1 VPRLPRP
8 LVLPRHHGPLTPSR
22 RRRPLTLAALLS
34 ILLLLGCAGES
45 GEEPAQTAEDSESPA
60 ESEVPIPDTPLGE
73 QIAWVLDTLAAD
85 SGPDE
90 DTAAERFTEEFITEA
105 GDLESVFDG
114 LRAAGP
120 YVLDSL
126 ENHGTAAQV
135 RLTDGHEQPI
145 MMEIALD
152 DAEQIAGLLFT
163 PDQVRERDS
172 AQSWEELETEMEEL
186 ADTVVL
192 ESYPVEQGE
201 CLGPDHEPA
210 PSGSMFKLFVL
221 AVVAEEVLD
230 GDLSWDDPLTV
241 TEELRSL
248 PSGELQDAAEG
259 TEVTVAD
266 AASGMI
272 AISDNTATDMLIDA
286 VGRETIEAALPELG
300 VSDPE
305 LLMPFLTTRELFL
318 LGWGA
323 PQVREQWADAGTDTR
338 RELLTELPDDLEA
351 VDPAAI
357 TEPVWTDGVD
367 WMVPAQD
374 LCAVHAHLQQLGG
387 EVREILAQNPGLEV
401 DQAAWD
407 YAGFKGGSAPGVI
420 AGSWYLEDAVG
431 EPVVLVIQL
440 ADPAQHLD
448 PGLFAA
454 LAQDAADLLA
464 AG

>member
-1 VPRLPRP
+1 MP
-8 LVLPRHHGPLTPSR
+8 VLHRHRRPLTPSR

-34 ILLLLGCAGES
+34 VLLLLGCAGES
-45 GEEPAQTAEDSESPA
+45 GQSGEEPAETADETSAPA
-60 ESEVPIPDTPLGE
+60 ETDVAIPDTPLGE
-73 QIAWVLDTLAAD
+73 HISWVLDTLAAD
-85 SGPDE
+85 SGPDA
-90 DTAAERFTEEFITEA
+90 DTTAERFTEEFITEA
-105 GDLESVFDG
+105 GGDLEAVFDS
-114 LRAAGP
+114 LRSAGP
-120 YVLDSL
+120 YVLESL
-126 ENHGTAAQV
+126 EDYGTAAEV
-135 RLTDGHEQPI
+135 RLTDASEQPI
-145 MMEIALD
+145 LMEIALD
-152 DAEQIAGLLFT
+152 DAEQIAGLLFA
-163 PDQVRERDS
+163 PDQVRQRDS
-172 AQSWEELETEMEEL
+172 AQSWEELETEMAEL

-201 CLGPDHEPA
+201 CVGPDHQPA
-210 PSGSMFKLFVL
+210 PSGSMFKLFL
-221 AVVAEEVLD
+221 LGVVAEAVQD
-230 GDLSWDDPLTV
+230 GDLSWDDTLTV

-259 TEVTVAD
+259 TEVTVAE

-286 VGRETIEAALPELG
+286 VGREAIEEALPELG

-305 LLMPFLTTRELFL
+305 LLRPFLTTREMFL

-323 PQVREQWADAGTDTR
+323 PQVREQWAVAGTDTR

-357 TEPVWTDGVD
+357 SEPVWTDGVG

-374 LCAVHAHLQQLGG
+374 LCAVHAQLQQLGG

-401 DQAAWD
+401 DQEVWD

-420 AGSWYLEDAVG
+420 AGSWYLEDAAG

-454 LAQDAADLLA
+454 LAQNAVDLLA